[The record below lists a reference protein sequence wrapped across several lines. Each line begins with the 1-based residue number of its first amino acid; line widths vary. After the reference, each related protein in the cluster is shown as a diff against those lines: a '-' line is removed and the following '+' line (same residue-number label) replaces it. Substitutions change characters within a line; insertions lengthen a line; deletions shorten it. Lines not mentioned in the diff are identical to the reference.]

1 MISREDTNS
10 DEESADKW
18 YSCLLPECLKNI
30 HCPTWKLPNCIGDF
44 QAKLKASKPSRIRK
58 NWRQQ
63 KCLKFLGFL
72 FFAIINLLIIS
83 AKPGKFV
90 AFDVVFPA
98 VDVYTDIDA
107 ANQHFE

>member
-1 MISREDTNS
+1 MISREDTNN

-30 HCPTWKLPNCIGDF
+30 HCPTWELPSCIVNF
-44 QAKLKASKPSRIRK
+44 QAKLKASHPSRRNLRK

-63 KCLKFLGFL
+63 KCSKFLGFL
-72 FFAIINLLIIS
+72 FFAIINLS
-83 AKPGKFV
+83 AKQGKFV

>member
-1 MISREDTNS
+1 MISREDTNN
-10 DEESADKW
+10 DEESEDKW
-18 YSCLLPECLKNI
+18 YIPECLKNVQ
-30 HCPTWKLPNCIGDF
+30 CPTWKLPNCIGDF

-72 FFAIINLLIIS
+72 FFAIINLS
-83 AKPGKFV
+83 AKQGKFV